1 MRFPCRKILR
11 RLSRPSKAP
20 RCTASRPQS
29 ERSRRASAARR
40 RKARAGTSGPIDGLA
55 RSESA
60 IRLVASRFRAD
71 EGICQK
77 EIRYR
82 VELKTG
88 S

>member
-11 RLSRPSKAP
+11 RLSSPSKAP

-55 RSESA
+55 RSESV